1 VSPYLRDLAD
11 FLAAYAVILATPGP
25 NMLLVGGVAATSGIV
40 AQYLH
45 GALVHANLRGLK
57 PP

>member
-1 VSPYLRDLAD
+1 
-11 FLAAYAVILATPGP
+11 
-25 NMLLVGGVAATSGIV
+25 MLLVGGVAATSGIV